1 MSTRIVNKSLLL
13 DEISKFNTY
22 ACLFTDSVDLNEKN
36 PSFNEP
42 SFNGYS
48 PFLLYSSG
56 WEASIQEEDYSTKTY
71 NQEVFWTNNGEEPV
85 VIKGHFV
92 KNSNNEVLWFDKFE
106 NPITIENGEKINVYP
121 KVYLNKYNDLFN
133 TFFIFKIINPYP
145 SPIEL
150 DPVVTITNELWG
162 SVPYSKSLISFTTG
176 DSTYEII
183 NNSLNLALNPQIKQT
198 SEFSFSFKIKL
209 QQSGFYI
216 AEKSISVTE
225 PGVYDVNLYMI
236 EVS

>member
-1 MSTRIVNKSLLL
+1 MSIRIVNKPLLL
-13 DEISKFNTY
+13 DELSNFDTY
-22 ACLFTDSVDLNEKN
+22 ACLFINSVELNKNN

-48 PFLLYSSG
+48 PFLLHSSG
-56 WEASIQEEDYSTKTY
+56 WGASIQEEDYSTKTY
-71 NQEVFWTNNGEEPV
+71 NQEVFWTNNGEAV
-85 VIKGHFV
+85 VIEGYFV
-92 KNSNNEVLWFDKFE
+92 KNLNNKVLWFDKFE

-121 KVYLNKYNDLFN
+121 KLYLNKYEDLFN

-162 SVPYSKSLISFTTG
+162 SVLYSKSLISFTTG

-183 NNSLNLALNPQIKQT
+183 NNSLNLALNPQIQQ
-198 SEFSFSFKIKL
+198 SNMFPFSFKIKL
-209 QQSGFYI
+209 QQPGFYI
-216 AEKSISVTE
+216 TEKSISVSE
-225 PGVYDVNLYMI
+225 PGAYDINLYMI